1 MTKHLPTIRAPKQKR
16 SKDRS
21 EQILAA
27 ARQIILKKGCAQLT
41 ITEIAEVAGITPSSM
56 YQYYRNKSAIILAL
70 AEAYFDKFAAQM
82 RLLFSTRVQH
92 KAELTP
98 LFMAALELH
107 YRLYR
112 DDPVVRDIWA
122 GAQTDKAL
130 LQLDEQDTT
139 THLQLFYQI
148 AASHFPSAAH
158 SDLRLQLQVMLQM
171 GVSGAELA
179 LRHTEAEGE
188 QMIKIC
194 QQILSEAWLNFCKQY
209 QDIV

>member
-1 MTKHLPTIRAPKQKR
+1 MKNVSTIRAPKQKR
-16 SKDRS
+16 SKERS

-27 ARQIILKKGCAQLT
+27 ARQIILQKGCAQLT
-41 ITEIAEVAGITPSSM
+41 ISEIAEVAGITPSSM
-56 YQYYRNKSAIILAL
+56 YQYYPNKAAIILAL
-70 AEAYFDKFAAQM
+70 AEGYFDKFAAQM
-82 RLLFSTRVQH
+82 RELFATPVQH
-92 KAELTP
+92 RAELTP
-98 LFMAALELH
+98 LFMAALGLH

-148 AASHFPSAAH
+148 AAGHFPPSAH
-158 SDLRLQLQVMLQM
+158 EHLRLQLQVMLQM

-179 LRHTEAEGE
+179 LRQSEAQGE
-188 QMIKIC
+188 QMIEIC
-194 QQILSEAWLNFCKQY
+194 QHILSEAWLNFCLQY
-209 QDIV
+209 PEMV